1 MSSRRTEPR
10 SIASQLV
17 LRFTIA
23 AALLLFCGLGVLY
36 FIVVRHAFE
45 EDNAFFADRLSA
57 FRADLKSISQPGT
70 LPEQLKLP
78 RSGKDMTYWIRVLD
92 SNGGTIA
99 ETPGMNEIL
108 PAAYFRSRRQA
119 SRSKIIGPAVNY
131 FPS

>member
-36 FIVVRHAFE
+36 LIVVRHAFE

-57 FRADLKSISQPGT
+57 FRADLKKHFATRNVARTTEAPALRQ
-70 LPEQLKLP
+70 
-78 RSGKDMTYWIRVLD
+78 RHDVLD
-92 SNGGTIA
+92 PRA
-99 ETPGMNEIL
+99 
-108 PAAYFRSRRQA
+108 
-119 SRSKIIGPAVNY
+119 
-131 FPS
+131 